1 MSTPMDFGN
10 VTQQSMDDFERPK
23 PLPPGLYSAAVAN
36 FDGGT
41 ATSEAKT
48 PYIQFMFNIIEPG
61 PDVDSDAL
69 EAFGDVAGRVIS
81 LKPFYLTQKAAYRLK
96 DFLGKVCGLEVEGRS
111 FADAVPE
118 TVGVVVQLVVT
129 QDPDKDD
136 PEVVYNRCVK
146 ALPA

>member
-10 VTQQSMDDFERPK
+10 VMSQSMDDVERPK
-23 PLPPGLYSAAVAN
+23 PLPPGLYSAAVASYVE
-36 FDGGT
+36 GI
-41 ATSEAKT
+41 ATSELKT
-48 PYIQFMFNIIEPG
+48 PFLQFMFNVIEPG
-61 PDVDSDAL
+61 PDVDPDAL